1 MSAIEG
7 IIDFITSG
15 NISDLSNLTDDNDS
29 IECKTSLANIPSDD
43 PNGSELSD
51 EDDQPLS
58 NYAKT
63 ASKQTNYELK
73 AA

>member
-15 NISDLSNLTDDNDS
+15 NISDLSNLSDDNDS

-43 PNGSELSD
+43 PNGSELS